1 MIHDCLFILIST
13 ECFQS
18 CLALRYE
25 ALHMRE
31 LKSTSCQWLEVS
43 YLEWL
48 NFAEHSLDNGFYS
61 IAGKV
66 ISILFYFDSILVL
79 LEFTSR

>member
-1 MIHDCLFILIST
+1 
-13 ECFQS
+13 
-18 CLALRYE
+18 
-25 ALHMRE
+25 MRE
-31 LKSTSCQWLEVS
+31 LESASCQWLEVS

-66 ISILFYFDSILVL
+66 ISIYFFNFTFILVL
-79 LEFTSR
+79 VKL

>member
-1 MIHDCLFILIST
+1 
-13 ECFQS
+13 
-18 CLALRYE
+18 
-25 ALHMRE
+25 MRE
-31 LKSTSCQWLEVS
+31 LKCTSCQWLEVS

-66 ISILFYFDSILVL
+66 ISIFCFYSGA
-79 LEFTSR
+79 R

>member
-1 MIHDCLFILIST
+1 
-13 ECFQS
+13 
-18 CLALRYE
+18 
-25 ALHMRE
+25 MRE

-48 NFAEHSLDNGFYS
+48 NFAQHSLDNGFYS

-66 ISILFYFDSILVL
+66 ISILFFFDSILVV
-79 LEFTSR
+79 LEFTSQTKVVILF

>member
-1 MIHDCLFILIST
+1 
-13 ECFQS
+13 
-18 CLALRYE
+18 
-25 ALHMRE
+25 MRE
-31 LKSTSCQWLEVS
+31 LESANCQWVEVS

-66 ISILFYFDSILVL
+66 ISILFNFIFILVL
-79 LEFTSR
+79 VKLQVTNYCILIMHSLLRCF